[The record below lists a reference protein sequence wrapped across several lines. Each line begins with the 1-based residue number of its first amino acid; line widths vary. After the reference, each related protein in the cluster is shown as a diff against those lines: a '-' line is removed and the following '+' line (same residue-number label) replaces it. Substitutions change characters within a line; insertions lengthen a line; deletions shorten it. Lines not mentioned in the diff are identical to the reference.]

1 MARLSKDE
9 QYWQRR
15 NEELEAEWFKR
26 SQKEIERELVAYY
39 TQALKHIEKDINDLY
54 ARFAIDNSMSM
65 TAAYSLLQG
74 DEFRVWRMD
83 MQEYLK
89 QIEATGDKKLLRELN
104 TLAMRSRISRLD
116 KLKAETYVELS
127 KLAEKF
133 GRSMDKFLPT
143 AYKDFYYRNLFE
155 IGRKRGLAST
165 PAKVESNKLENVLR
179 APWSGKN
186 YSARIWANQE
196 KLAEILQ
203 REITAAMH
211 RGASVENVSKIITQ
225 KMGVGMSDARRL
237 VRTELNY
244 VQNRAALDSIKEA
257 GMKYYRFVATL
268 DRRTS
273 AACRAH
279 DGKIYPVDE
288 GSPGTNMPPLH
299 PHCRS
304 TITGSL
310 KGDSAPKGGRA
321 ARKDDGRTYRVPADM
336 NYTDWKSVYIDKKMS
351 LGEWRNSKLVSL
363 ADDEQY
369 YSKVVRGETSNLVAK
384 NKTYRV
390 NKLEGTQFEMYAS
403 VNAKVKPKE
412 LHDIQKTLK
421 EAIALINPPKDY
433 TVPKICIL
441 TIDET
446 MAVARYSSFHNRLTI
461 AQGEFLHSVSNK
473 DFVAPNDYRATAVH
487 ELLHWLDAMEYIDKH
502 GAITSQAEYRQYL
515 VNRHKKQLEKLGI
528 NEYNVSKISEYA
540 KESYRYGKFDEVY
553 TEYRVLKLLKGC

>member
-116 KLKAETYVELS
+116 KLYAETCVELS

-196 KLAEILQ
+196 KLAEILH
-203 REITAAMH
+203 REITSAMH
-211 RGASVENVSKIITQ
+211 RGVSVENVSKIITQ

-244 VQNRAALDSIKEA
+244 VQNRAALDSIKDA

-304 TITGSL
+304 TIVGSL
-310 KGDSAPKGGRA
+310 KGDSTPKGGRA
-321 ARKDDGRTYRVPADM
+321 ARDREGKYIRVPADM
-336 NYTDWKSVYIDKKMS
+336 KYEDWKNIFVDKKKG
-351 LGEWRNSKLVSL
+351 LTEWRL
-363 ADDEQY
+363 
-369 YSKVVRGETSNLVAK
+369 
-384 NKTYRV
+384 
-390 NKLEGTQFEMYAS
+390 
-403 VNAKVKPKE
+403 
-412 LHDIQKTLK
+412 
-421 EAIALINPPKDY
+421 
-433 TVPKICIL
+433 
-441 TIDET
+441 
-446 MAVARYSSFHNRLTI
+446 NRLNTKLI
-461 AQGEFLHSVSNK
+461 DVTKEYSEKSIPGKGKIIYSNEAFLNNHKNEWQNALFLLNKFGGNIQMLTEINKNQVMTPDYIWHGNFWDLKILQSEKAVDSAIRHGLKQIESNPGGLLLQYVSENV
-473 DFVAPNDYRATAVH
+473 D
-487 ELLHWLDAMEYIDKH
+487 ID
-502 GAITSQAEYRQYL
+502 L
-515 VNRHKKQLEKLGI
+515 
-528 NEYNVSKISEYA
+528 
-540 KESYRYGKFDEVY
+540 
-553 TEYRVLKLLKGC
+553 LLKKINYRLCRSSKTSVDIIVYKENSFIYILRYKKEQP

>member
-1 MARLSKDE
+1 MAKLTKDE
-9 QYWQRR
+9 LYWQKR
-15 NEELEAEWFKR
+15 NEELEAEWFRR
-26 SQKEIERELVAYY
+26 SQKEIERELAAYY

-116 KLKAETYVELS
+116 KLYAETCVELS

-155 IGRKRGLAST
+155 IGKKRGLAST
-165 PAKVESNKLENVLR
+165 PAKVESSKLEDVLR

-196 KLAEILQ
+196 KLAEILH
-203 REITAAMH
+203 REITSAMH
-211 RGASVENVSKIITQ
+211 RGVSVENVSKIITQ

-244 VQNRAALDSIKEA
+244 VQNRAALDSIKDA

-304 TITGSL
+304 TIVGSL
-310 KGDSAPKGGRA
+310 KGDSIPKGNRA
-321 ARKDDGRTYRVPADM
+321 ARIDSHEYILVPASM
-336 NYTDWKSVYIDKKMS
+336 SYT
-351 LGEWRNSKLVSL
+351 EWYQRYVNASS
-363 ADDEQY
+363 EQY
-369 YSKVVRGETSNLVAK
+369 YKKVTLSFVKEEVLRPTGIVKFRQVTTQPNVHVADGITFKPKQLHELQQRLRGS
-384 NKTYRV
+384 
-390 NKLEGTQFEMYAS
+390 AS
-403 VNAKVKPKE
+403 VIGIDDLSVLPPVYVATETQMGTNAPALYNWRQDKVF
-412 LHDIQKTLK
+412 ITLS
-421 EAIALINPPKDY
+421 L
-433 TVPKICIL
+433 L
-441 TIDET
+441 DEEKL
-446 MAVARYSSFHNRLTI
+446 AGLQRDGVLPENRLSTM
-461 AQGEFLHSVSNK
+461 
-473 DFVAPNDYRATAVH
+473 VH
-487 ELLHWLDAMEYIDKH
+487 ELIHWKDAV
-502 GAITSQAEYRQYL
+502 EYRKQYPDMAGYADWIKQRCKKKIDNL
-515 VNRHKKQLEKLGI
+515 VQKGYNI
-528 NEYNVSKISEYA
+528 NVSKYA
-540 KESYRYGKFDEVY
+540 TDSMDCGDFDEVY
-553 TEYRVLKLLKGC
+553 TEYRTLYLLTRGEKHAHHPS

>member
-26 SQKEIERELVAYY
+26 SQKEIERELAAYY

-116 KLKAETYVELS
+116 KLYAETCVELS

-244 VQNRAALDSIKEA
+244 VQNRAALDSIKDA

-304 TITGSL
+304 TIVASL
-310 KGDSAPKGGRA
+310 KGDSTPKGNRA
-321 ARKDDGRTYRVPADM
+321 ARDREGKYIRVPADM
-336 NYTDWKSVYIDKKMS
+336 KYE
-351 LGEWRNSKLVSL
+351 EWYNEYVHNTSTYDLVGI
-363 ADDEQY
+363 
-369 YSKVVRGETSNLVAK
+369 RTSNNIVINGLSKHQQERADERALK
-384 NKTYRV
+384 IND
-390 NKLEGTQFEMYAS
+390 
-403 VNAKVKPKE
+403 VK
-412 LHDIQKTLK
+412 D
-421 EAIALINPPKDY
+421 ALINPLHIENVRVDKNGKSQRFIGKY
-433 TVPKICIL
+433 ATVNVNPDTGI
-441 TIDET
+441 
-446 MAVARYSSFHNRLTI
+446 V
-461 AQGEFLHSVSNK
+461 
-473 DFVAPNDYRATAVH
+473 
-487 ELLHWLDAMEYIDKH
+487 
-502 GAITSQAEYRQYL
+502 ITSWRTGKGK
-515 VNRHKKQLEKLGI
+515 VKKYEQ
-528 NEYNVSKISEYA
+528 SD
-540 KESYRYGKFDEVY
+540 GKRE
-553 TEYRVLKLLKGC
+553 

>member
-26 SQKEIERELVAYY
+26 SQKEIERELAAYY
-39 TQALKHIEKDINDLY
+39 AQALKHIEKDINDLY

-244 VQNRAALDSIKEA
+244 VQNRAALDSIKDA

-304 TITGSL
+304 TIVGSL
-310 KGDSAPKGGRA
+310 RGDSTPKGSRA
-321 ARKDDGRTYRVPADM
+321 ARDRVGKYIRVPADM
-336 NYTDWKSVYIDKKMS
+336 KYEWWYNKYISRKTEIEFRSVIGIVTAQNLEITGISAHFIDRAIEREVAYDEVIAALVHPLYIRPIK
-351 LGEWRNSKLVSL
+351 G
-363 ADDEQY
+363 
-369 YSKVVRGETSNLVAK
+369 
-384 NKTYRV
+384 
-390 NKLEGTQFEMYAS
+390 
-403 VNAKVKPKE
+403 KE
-412 LHDIQKTLK
+412 NGRSQ
-421 EAIALINPPKDY
+421 
-433 TVPKICIL
+433 
-441 TIDET
+441 
-446 MAVARYSSFHNRLTI
+446 
-461 AQGEFLHSVSNK
+461 
-473 DFVAPNDYRATAVH
+473 
-487 ELLHWLDAMEYIDKH
+487 EYIGEDARVVVNPDT
-502 GAITSQAEYRQYL
+502 GNMITAWKTSRKLREKY
-515 VNRHKKQLEKLGI
+515 KKGG
-528 NEYNVSKISEYA
+528 N
-540 KESYRYGKFDEVY
+540 
-553 TEYRVLKLLKGC
+553 

>member
-26 SQKEIERELVAYY
+26 SQKEIERELAAYY
-39 TQALKHIEKDINDLY
+39 AQALKHIEKDINDLY

-89 QIEATGDKKLLRELN
+89 QIEVTGDKKLLRELN

-133 GRSMDKFLPT
+133 GRSMDKFLPSV
-143 AYKDFYYRNLFE
+143 YKDFYYRNLFE

-244 VQNRAALDSIKEA
+244 VQNRAALASIKDA
-257 GMKYYRFVATL
+257 GMKYYRFMATL

-304 TITGSL
+304 TIVGSL

-369 YSKVVRGETSNLVAK
+369 YSKVVRGEASNLVAK

-433 TVPKICIL
+433 IVPEICIL
-441 TIDET
+441 TIDEAMT
-446 MAVARYSSFHNRLTI
+446 VASYSSVYNRLTVV
-461 AQGEFLHSVSNK
+461 QGEFLHSTLNN

-487 ELLHWLDAMEYIDKH
+487 ELFHWLDAMEYIDKH
-502 GAITSQAEYRQYL
+502 GTITSQAEYRQYL

-528 NEYNVSKISEYA
+528 NEYNVGKISEYA

-553 TEYRVLKLLKGC
+553 TEYRVSRLLKGR